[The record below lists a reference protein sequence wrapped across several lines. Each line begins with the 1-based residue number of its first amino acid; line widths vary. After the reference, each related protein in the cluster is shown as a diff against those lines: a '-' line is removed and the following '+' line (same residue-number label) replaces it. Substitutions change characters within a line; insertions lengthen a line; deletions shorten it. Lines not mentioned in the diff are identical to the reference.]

1 MLSYNLKEIVCNS
14 GIIHVPVIPD
24 IINEDIS
31 ATFITQK
38 TPIHAPNGIRCK
50 PKINF
55 GQILSKGAKT
65 SKYLSIWKTKLMK
78 WLSYIFSKMCPK
90 YIYKSTLV
98 KKIKLQQYKAK
109 YDKAK
114 EGKWLLAIKWNVHPV
129 KYTINGLK
137 QKTNICELFDHF
149 DSDDNIFHVSV
160 YHRWFNQGS
169 ER

>member
-1 MLSYNLKEIVCNS
+1 MKNQAYEISELYIQQN
-14 GIIHVPVIPD
+14 VPQVHLQVNP
-24 IINEDIS
+24 
-31 ATFITQK
+31 
-38 TPIHAPNGIRCK
+38 
-50 PKINF
+50 
-55 GQILSKGAKT
+55 
-65 SKYLSIWKTKLMK
+65 W
-78 WLSYIFSKMCPK
+78 
-90 YIYKSTLV
+90 

-137 QKTNICELFDHF
+137 QKRNICELFDHF

>member
-1 MLSYNLKEIVCNS
+1 MPKLLNIFLYEKPSLWNDW
-14 GIIHVPVIPD
+14 VIY
-24 IINEDIS
+24 S
-31 ATFITQK
+31 AK
-38 TPIHAPNGIRCK
+38 CAP
-50 PKINF
+50 
-55 GQILSKGAKT
+55 STYT
-65 SKYLSIWKTKLMK
+65 SQPL
-78 WLSYIFSKMCPK
+78 
-90 YIYKSTLV
+90 

-114 EGKWLLAIKWNVHPV
+114 EGKWLSAIKWNVHPV